1 VHAKRRGQ
9 TVRPEPGRDDARRS
23 VSESAQQSDPGS
35 AYMVGRRAAIEA
47 LRDDEVRA
55 GIEKVY
61 LAHGV
66 HGPQIA
72 EILGTAR
79 KFKLAVGELDRQ
91 KFAELER
98 RASQGVPTQ
107 GVIILLAQR
116 GYQELED
123 VIPHDRA
130 ALLIALD
137 GVEDPHNIG
146 AIIRSAEAA
155 GSSGILLPRR
165 GAVLTPTIYK
175 TSAGAANHFPI
186 VKIGNLEQTIR
197 KLQEDYGVTCVGLAG
212 EATETIYEAD
222 LTGPVCFVTGSEE
235 KGMHR
240 LVRERCEKLVKI
252 PLAGKTASLN
262 ASVASAV
269 ALFEAIR
276 QRSIQR

>member
-1 VHAKRRGQ
+1 LS
-9 TVRPEPGRDDARRS
+9 RDNRDTRTQDS
-23 VSESAQQSDPGS
+23 NDSS
-35 AYMVGRRAAIEA
+35 YLVGRRAAIEA

-55 GIEKVY
+55 GIEKIYV
-61 LAHGV
+61 AHGV

-79 KFKLAVGELDRQ
+79 KYKIAIGELDRH
-91 KFAELER
+91 KFSELER
-98 RASQGVPTQ
+98 RAVTRGVPSQGVI
-107 GVIILLAQR
+107 VLLAQR

-123 VIPHDRA
+123 VIPADRA

-155 GSSGILLPRR
+155 GGSGILLPRR

-186 VKIGNLEQTIR
+186 VKIGNLEQTVR
-197 KLQEDYGVTCVGLAG
+197 KLQEDYGVMCVGLAG
-212 EATETIYEAD
+212 EATESIYDAD
-222 LTGPVCFVTGSEE
+222 LTGPICFVTGSEE

-240 LVRERCEKLVKI
+240 LVKERCEKLVKI
-252 PLAGKTASLN
+252 SLAGKTASLN
-262 ASVASAV
+262 ASVASAI
-269 ALFEAIR
+269 ALFEAVR
-276 QRSIQR
+276 QRSAR